1 MWSLKNLQG
10 LIYSKL
16 YEKNHV
22 ITYTNSLLYAD
33 DWIILSRSKIRL
45 QNCFK
50 KHTSFI
56 LRNMDVMLKINPKKT
71 KIMICQKR
79 PRKSV
84 DMNFNINNE
93 QIEFVQQY
101 TCLSTRLT
109 PTENFNL
116 ALEHLKEKAL
126 HVPCIMKSISP

>member
-1 MWSLKNLQG
+1 
-10 LIYSKL
+10 
-16 YEKNHV
+16 
-22 ITYTNSLLYAD
+22 
-33 DWIILSRSKIRL
+33 
-45 QNCFK
+45 
-50 KHTSFI
+50 
-56 LRNMDVMLKINPKKT
+56 
-71 KIMICQKR
+71 
-79 PRKSV
+79 
-84 DMNFNINNE
+84 MNFNINNE